1 MSARGTPKRDGDSL
15 IRRKFPIGHVLVE
28 VIDHSTYG
36 ITFGLKTL
44 FGPDDRRDLFSG
56 HVEAQM
62 ADELRALADHL
73 DTLKH
78 KIGT

>member
-1 MSARGTPKRDGDSL
+1 MSARGTPKADGST

-36 ITFGLKTL
+36 VTFGLKTL
-44 FGPDDRRDLFSG
+44 FGPDDRKDLFSG

-62 ADELRALADHL
+62 AAELRALADHL
-73 DTLKH
+73 DSVSH
-78 KIGT
+78 KIGA